1 MTSKKEQW
9 KGKRRDGRRR
19 GRRIDRDTGAR
30 AGEDGKQKKRSVFWQ
45 GTGLSTSRQG
55 IDFHLAASFTFFF
68 FFPPPPPSSSS
79 LPVIEISHPFPP
91 FLVPIDT
98 LVIDSAAQ
106 PSGKLNKR
114 NLITGGFCWESFS
127 RYYTLGRIFSL
138 FFFFSL
144 FRRPISNKSFESIM
158 RISRNEIL
166 QSTRS
171 TKLWFLW
178 TGWFEGGGG
187 GTFVCA
193 RKWNVESWFVANTG
207 YVTREFVARL
217 IRLPVSKQPWRYV
230 ATQFVVSRGH
240 PRRAGNRLCSLSS
253 LIATIFE

>member
-127 RYYTLGRIFSL
+127 RYYTLGRVFSL

-144 FRRPISNKSFESIM
+144 FRRAISNKSFESIM

-187 GTFVCA
+187 GHVCVRSKMKRRIVICGEYRLRNPWVCRSVNPASSFETAVKICCDAVCCFA
-193 RKWNVESWFVANTG
+193 RSPAES
-207 YVTREFVARL
+207 R
-217 IRLPVSKQPWRYV
+217 
-230 ATQFVVSRGH
+230 
-240 PRRAGNRLCSLSS
+240 
-253 LIATIFE
+253 